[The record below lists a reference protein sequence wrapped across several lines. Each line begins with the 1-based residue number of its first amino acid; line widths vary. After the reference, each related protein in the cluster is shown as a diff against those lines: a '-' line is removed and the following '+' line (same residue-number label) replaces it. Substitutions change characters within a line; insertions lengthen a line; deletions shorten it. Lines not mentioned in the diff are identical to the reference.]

1 MLKPS
6 LDDLGL
12 SAPGTRNITIF
23 HKFNYF
29 NYSEIQI
36 LNSNSEYRFEKN
48 LYKEDTENKPES
60 FYTDEHK

>member
-48 LYKEDTENKPES
+48 LYKGDIEN
-60 FYTDEHK
+60 